1 MPIQTAGSVR
11 ALALMGPTSSGKTTL
26 LEALLLATGAVDRR
40 PDGAAAEKVGD
51 ASPEARAYGHSV
63 ELNLADFE
71 FMGDRYA
78 VIDCPGSL
86 EFSADLDAA
95 VPAVDLAVV
104 VAEPDPGKAVLLQ
117 PTLRELERL
126 GVPHALFINK
136 MDQARGSLQELLE
149 ALAPVSS
156 APLVARQIPIVEGEH
171 VNGCIDL
178 ALERAFVYRPGEPA
192 MEIPAELRDEESQ
205 ARFHMLE
212 QLADFDD
219 ELLEQLLSDM
229 VPSRDA
235 VFADLVKEMNAGQ
248 IVPVFFGSAQS
259 GFGVGRLLKA
269 LRHEAPLPERAAER
283 LGLAGPAAYV
293 LKTAYAGQSGKMAYV
308 RAFGQKLEDGAD
320 LTLPGGERSRVGGLF
335 AVQGA
340 ALKKIA
346 AAAPGDICAISKV
359 EAAHA
364 GQILS
369 LTGQAQAG
377 LETRSPRR
385 PLYAVALA
393 AKARKDDVRLS
404 GALGK
409 LVEED
414 PGLTLTHDAE
424 SRQVLLAGQ
433 GEGHLRLALERLK
446 RRFGVEIDTE
456 QPRTPYRETIQKA
469 VTQRSRHKKQS
480 GGHGQFADVTV
491 EVRPLPRG
499 SGFVFDQRIVGGA
512 VPKQWIPAVEAG
524 VRDGLAKGPLGF
536 PVTDLEVVLVDGQT
550 HSVDSSEMAFRT
562 AGRLAIED
570 AMKQAGAILLE
581 PIEKL
586 VVYSPSPA
594 ASNVTSALTA
604 RRGQILGLGPRED
617 WRGWERIEA
626 YLPQSERQQLIA
638 ELRGLTQ
645 GLGAFEADFDHM
657 AELTGRQAS
666 AASQGA
672 RAGA

>member
-1 MPIQTAGSVR
+1 M
-11 ALALMGPTSSGKTTL
+11 
-26 LEALLLATGAVDRR
+26 EALLLATGAVERR
-40 PDGAAAEKVGD
+40 PDGAAAEKIGD

-86 EFSADLDAA
+86 EFCADLDAA

-104 VAEPDPGKAVLLQ
+104 VAEPDPAKAVLLQ

-136 MDQARGSLQELLE
+136 MDQARGPLDELLE
-149 ALAPVSS
+149 ALAPVSR

-171 VNGCIDL
+171 VTGFIDL
-178 ALERAFVYRPGEPA
+178 TLERAFVYRPGEPA
-192 MEIPAELRDEESQ
+192 MEIPAELREVESQ

-212 QLADFDD
+212 QIADFDD
-219 ELLEQLLSDM
+219 ELLEQLLSDIT
-229 VPSRDA
+229 PSRDA
-235 VFADLVKEMNAGQ
+235 VFADLVREMSEGL

-269 LRHEAPLPERAAER
+269 LRHETPLPEQAARR
-283 LGLAGPAAYV
+283 LGVEGAGAYV
-293 LKTAYAGQSGKMAYV
+293 IKTAYSGQSGKMAYA
-308 RAFGQKLEDGAD
+308 RTFGRKLEDGAD
-320 LTLPGGERSRVGGLF
+320 LMLPSGERGRVGGLF
-335 AVQGA
+335 AIQGP

-346 AAAPGDICAISKV
+346 VASPGDICAIGKV
-359 EAAHA
+359 EQAQP

-369 LTGQAQAG
+369 LTGQPQAG
-377 LETRSPRR
+377 AAPQPARR
-385 PLYAVALA
+385 PLFAVALA
-393 AKARKDDVRLS
+393 ARARKDDVRLS
-404 GALGK
+404 GAIGR

-414 PGLTLTHDAE
+414 PGLSLTHDAE

-456 QPRTPYRETIQKA
+456 QPKTPYRESIGRALTHRA
-469 VTQRSRHKKQS
+469 RHKKQS
-480 GGHGQFADVTV
+480 GGHGQFADVTI
-491 EVRPLPRG
+491 EVKPLPRG

-512 VPKQWIPAVEAG
+512 VPRQWIPAVEAG
-524 VRDGLAKGPLGF
+524 VRDGLTKGPLGY
-536 PVTDLEVVLVDGQT
+536 PVTDLEVVLIDGQT

-562 AGRLAIED
+562 AGRLAIEE
-570 AMKQAGAILLE
+570 AMKAAGTILLE
-581 PIEKL
+581 PIDKL

-657 AELTGRQAS
+657 AELTGRLAA